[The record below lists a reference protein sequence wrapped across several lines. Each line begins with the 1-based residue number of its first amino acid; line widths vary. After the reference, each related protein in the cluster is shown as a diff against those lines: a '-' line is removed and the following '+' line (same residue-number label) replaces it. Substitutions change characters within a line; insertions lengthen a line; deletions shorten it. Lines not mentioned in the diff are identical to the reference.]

1 MVTVYVSDHESIET
15 ALKRF
20 SKKVQD
26 ARIILEV
33 KERQAYMKPSDRR
46 RKERAAGKARCLK
59 KQRKTEKMLEFLANN
74 KVPSRRPRPSFNNN
88 HNNGAPSN
96 GNNSASNS
104 PHPNAS
110 PNYNRDRKPHFKNND
125 FRNDRQKRTVYVG
138 GLSYRTV
145 EESLLNHFSSAVK
158 VESVKI
164 ILDRETQKSRGFG
177 FVELSVESD
186 VQAAIDAFNETEF
199 EGRRIMVSANKTKA
213 EKDKEKTTSSKPPN
227 SPLVSEEDLQEL
239 QAKFS
244 GKTA

>member
-33 KERQAYMKPSDRR
+33 KERQSYMKPSDRR

-74 KVPSRRPRPSFNNN
+74 KVPTRRPRPSYNNQNN
-88 HNNGAPSN
+88 HGATSSASPSN
-96 GNNSASNS
+96 
-104 PHPNAS
+104 PNAGQGF
-110 PNYNRDRKPHFKNND
+110 NRDRKTHFKSD
-125 FRNDRQKRTVYVG
+125 FKNDRQKRTVYVG
-138 GLSYRTV
+138 GLSYRTA
-145 EESLLNHFSSAVK
+145 EESLANHFATVAK

-177 FVELSVESD
+177 FVELSLESD
-186 VQAAIDAFNETEF
+186 VQSVIDAFNETQF
-199 EGRRIMVSANKTKA
+199 EGRRIMVSANKSKT
-213 EKDKEKTTSSKPPN
+213 DKEKSKETKPAPTVT
-227 SPLVSEEDLQEL
+227 VSDEDLQEL